1 MEEVHVIE
9 KDVSPE
15 HTQNIKMEIFKSE
28 VSQLDEEQIKTSL
41 CEYEKLMGLTARGDS
56 FVPFQNPFR
65 QFFNE
70 DELDTTTGLPCN
82 VDIDR
87 VVVQKRRLVDMF
99 SELYHRST
107 ELGICSSVSTD
118 VNGDEFTIA
127 SRITRLI
134 ETAADYFEVVF
145 SWVRIYERI
154 NHPNLVPIKGDV
166 DGSIFRVKTLEES
179 SSDDDERTPYQRL
192 LLYLLNE
199 LKRQGMKRYK
209 GQCCKQITCGPYL
222 TRAWK
227 PIMDIEEFV
236 YMFTQKEDKYDMWKN
251 LTKSAGNVKESINHL
266 TNCRDIQFPEIQK
279 DRHAWAFNNGLFIG
293 KVWSPEENKYTTRFY
308 GYDSEEYS
316 VLDPTIVACKF
327 FDQKFDHYENVHWT
341 QIPTPH
347 MQSIFDYQKFP
358 EEVCNWIYAFGGRLC
373 FDVNEMDSWQCI
385 PFLKGI
391 ARSGK
396 STLITK
402 IFKRFYDTEDVRT
415 LSNNIEKKFGLW
427 SIHDG
432 LMFISP
438 EVKGDLSLEQAEFQ
452 SMVSGED
459 VSIAR
464 KNQKAL
470 SKQWNVPGILAGNE
484 VPNWRDNSGSVQRRV
499 VTLNFSRQVMEAD
512 PHLEDKLE
520 EEIPAILCKCVK
532 AYMDYAHKYSD
543 QDIWN
548 VLPKYFKDVQKQI
561 GVVTNTLLHFMESE
575 KLVYGSDKFVPQ
587 KVFVNI
593 FNQHCAENNLPKS
606 KFNPDIYA
614 GPFSQ
619 KELEVRS
626 EAVSY
631 KGKQYATQPIIYGV
645 DVVQEDINN
654 IDI

>member
-1 MEEVHVIE
+1 MEDVHVIE
-9 KDVSPE
+9 KDVLPE
-15 HTQNIKMEIFKSE
+15 HGHNIEMEILKSE
-28 VSQLDEEQIKTSL
+28 VNQLDEVNINKFLSNLEVQI
-41 CEYEKLMGLTARGDS
+41 GLTARGDS
-56 FVPFQNPFR
+56 FVPLTNPFR
-65 QFFNE
+65 QFFRE
-70 DELDTTTGLPCN
+70 DELDTAGLPAK
-82 VDIDR
+82 VDLDR
-87 VVVQKRRLVDMF
+87 VIEQKRRLIRLF
-99 SELYHRST
+99 SELYHRSN
-107 ELGICSSVSTD
+107 ELDIVQSVSTD
-118 VNGDEFTIA
+118 INGDDFTIG

-134 ETAADYFEVVF
+134 ETVADYFEVVF
-145 SWVRIYERI
+145 AWVRVYERI
-154 NHPNLVPIKGDV
+154 NHPTLVPIKGDF
-166 DGSIFRVKTLEES
+166 DGSIFRVKTLDDSTE
-179 SSDDDERTPYQRL
+179 DDERTPYQRL

-199 LKRQGMKRYK
+199 LKRQSMKRYK
-209 GQCCKQITCGPYL
+209 GQCCKQIACGPYM

-227 PIMDIEEFV
+227 PIMEIEEFV

-266 TNCRDIQFPEIQK
+266 SNCMDVQFPEIEK
-279 DRHAWAFNNGLFIG
+279 DRH
-293 KVWSPEENKYTTRFY
+293 VWSFRNGIFVGKEWDASKNRYTTRFY
-308 GYDSEEYS
+308 PYESPEFET
-316 VLDPTIVACKF
+316 LDPTIVACKF
-327 FDQKFDHYENVHWT
+327 FDQDFNHYDNVHWT
-341 QIPTPH
+341 EIPTPH
-347 MQSIFDYQKFP
+347 FQTVLEYQKFP
-358 EEVCNWIYAFGGRLC
+358 EDVSNWVYAFGGRLC
-373 FDVNEMDSWQCI
+373 YDVNELDSWQCI

-402 IFKRFYDTEDVRT
+402 VFKRFYDPEDVRT

-499 VTLNFSRQVMEAD
+499 VTLNFSRQVAAAD
-512 PHLEDKLE
+512 PHLDEKLE
-520 EEIPAILCKCVK
+520 GEIPAILCKCVK
-532 AYMDYAHKYSD
+532 AYVEYASKYSD

-561 GVVTNTLLHFMESE
+561 GVVTNTLLHFLESE
-575 KLVYGSDKFVPQ
+575 KVEYGTDKFVPQ
-587 KVFVNI
+587 KLFVHI
-593 FNQHCAENNLPKS
+593 FNQHCQENNLNRS
-606 KFNPDIYA
+606 RFNPDVYA
-614 GPFSQ
+614 GPFSS
-619 KELEVRS
+619 KEIEVRNES
-626 EAVSY
+626 ITY
-631 KGKQYATQPIIYGV
+631 KGRAYAAQPVIYGL
-645 DVVQEDINN
+645 DVVQEISN

>member
-9 KDVSPE
+9 KDVPPE
-15 HTQNIKMEIFKSE
+15 HTNDIEMEILRSE
-28 VSQLDEEQIKTSL
+28 VNQLDEETIHKFVS
-41 CEYEKLMGLTARGDS
+41 KLEVQMGLTARGDS
-56 FVPFQNPFR
+56 YVPFQNPFR
-65 QFFNE
+65 QFFRE
-70 DELDTTTGLPCN
+70 DELDENTRLPCK
-82 VDIDR
+82 VDLDR
-87 VVVQKRRLVDMF
+87 VIEQKRMLVNLF
-99 SELYHRST
+99 SELYHRAS
-107 ELGICSSVSTD
+107 ELDICSKVTSD
-118 VNGDEFTIA
+118 VNGDEFTLA

-145 SWVRIYERI
+145 TWVRIYERI
-154 NHPNLVPIKGDV
+154 NHPNLVPISSDV
-166 DGSIFRVKTLEES
+166 DGSIFRVKTLEDGSEE
-179 SSDDDERTPYQRL
+179 DERTPYQRL

-209 GQCCKQITCGPYL
+209 GQCCKQIACGPYL
-222 TRAWK
+222 TRAWN
-227 PIMDIEEFV
+227 PVMEIEEFV
-236 YMFTQKEDKYDMWKN
+236 YTFTQKEDKYDMWKN
-251 LTKSAGNVKESINHL
+251 LTKSAGNVKESISHL
-266 TNCRDIQFPEIQK
+266 THCKDVQFPEIKK
-279 DRHAWAFNNGLFIG
+279 DRHAWSFRNGLFIG
-293 KVWSPEENKYTTRFY
+293 KEWDGSKYTTRFY
-308 GYDSEEYS
+308 KYGSPEFES
-316 VLDPTIVACKF
+316 LDPTIVACKF
-327 FDQKFDHYENVHWT
+327 FDQDFNSFDDIHWSK
-341 QIPTPH
+341 IPTPH
-347 MQSIFDYQKFP
+347 MQSILDYQKFP
-358 EEVCNWIYAFGGRLC
+358 KDVCDWIYAFGGRLC
-373 FDVNEMDSWQCI
+373 FDVNELDAWQCI

-402 IFKRFYDTEDVRT
+402 IFKRFYDSEDVRT

-499 VTLNFSRQVMEAD
+499 VTVNFSRQVAEAD
-512 PHLEDKLE
+512 PHLDEKLE
-520 EEIPAILCKCVK
+520 KEIPAILCKCVK
-532 AYMDYAHKYSD
+532 AYIEFASRYSD

-575 KLVYGSDKFVPQ
+575 KLEYGQDKFVPQ
-587 KVFVNI
+587 KLFVHM
-593 FNQHCAENNLPKS
+593 FNQHCQENNLPKS

-619 KELEVRS
+619 KELEVRT
-626 EAVSY
+626 EAVTY
-631 KGKQYATQPIIYGV
+631 KGRSYANQPIIYGV
-645 DVVQEDINN
+645 DVVQEIISN